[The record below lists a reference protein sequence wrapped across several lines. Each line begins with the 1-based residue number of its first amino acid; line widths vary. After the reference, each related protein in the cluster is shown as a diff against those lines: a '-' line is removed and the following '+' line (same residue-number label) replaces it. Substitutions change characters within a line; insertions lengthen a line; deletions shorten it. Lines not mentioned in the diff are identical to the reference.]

1 MSAPAACLDSESPL
15 QPAPVTSDEQHRRV
29 RRLHRP
35 DDDAP
40 PTHDDG
46 LPDVPLDP
54 GLDTE
59 RTEPPREDPP
69 GRLRRMFRAVV
80 RIAVILILVG
90 AAGGVWGW
98 TWLQRNVLHELPE
111 DLSDLRNYRP
121 PTSCRVYGSRGEL
134 VDEFYLERRI
144 WVPLDEL
151 PPYVWQAFIAAED
164 RRFFEHTGVDFLGI
178 ARAMVVNLRAG
189 RSRQGGSTITQQLVK
204 NLLVGKERSYE
215 RKLKEAVLA
224 YRLEKALTKQ
234 EILELY
240 VNFIAL
246 GSGNYGVEAASMDYF
261 GVSARQIDPGQAALL
276 GGLVPAPSRYSP
288 RNNPQLAEQ
297 RRSIILRAM
306 VQEGFLDARSA
317 SEYLDDPVLIPN
329 DSRRQLE
336 VGSAYV
342 TQVRREL
349 RRVFSA
355 DLIFNRGLQV
365 HSPLDLAVQS
375 VAEQAV
381 REALIALEKRQGR
394 RGAVLRL
401 APDQVQ
407 GFLDRA
413 PGLGRDQESGG
424 VIRPAKDECFDAVV
438 GPEGRL
444 DHLLAGTFTF
454 ALAAD
459 EWDVPVRGTGEKP
472 TAAPLSS
479 RVLVGDVLRVC
490 SIAEAEV
497 RLDPRPWAEGA
508 AVAVENATGRVVALV
523 GGWDVAVEGFVRAT
537 QARRQPGSS
546 FKPYVYGA
554 ALLAGQSQLDTVVDS
569 PISLPAGNGKM
580 WSPGNYDGKYHG
592 ALPMRTAFA
601 KSLNTVAVRM
611 TLQVGHLR
619 IARLAEAM
627 GVATPLR
634 SDPTIGLGSSEVTPF
649 DQAMGYLTI
658 ARMGV
663 PAEAVF
669 VDRLT
674 DPTGTIIGRSG
685 EPVLL
690 DGQSAG
696 TLAGGSKPR
705 AMPAGVAYELADM
718 MREVVLAGTARSALA
733 PGYDRAGKTGT
744 TNGFVDAWFVGFTPR
759 FTVAVWIGT
768 DGTSSLGEKETGG
781 KTALPGWIRI
791 VEALPHVEG
800 ERFPVP
806 DEAILVRTGERWF
819 GLRRGGVPA
828 KVLAVA
834 KPDPTLPLAPV
845 P

>member
-1 MSAPAACLDSESPL
+1 MT
-15 QPAPVTSDEQHRRV
+15 VDEPHRRV
-29 RRLHRP
+29 RRLHQP
-35 DDDAP
+35 EDEAP
-40 PTHDDG
+40 PTQDDG
-46 LPDVPLDP
+46 LPDLPGGGDGQGDGQDDDDDGGPLVA
-54 GLDTE
+54 TKA
-59 RTEPPREDPP
+59 P
-69 GRLRRMFRAVV
+69 GRARRLFRAFLRVSALL
-80 RIAVILILVG
+80 AVL
-90 AAGGVWGW
+90 GGVFAFAGW
-98 TWLQRNVLHELPE
+98 RWLQENVLHELPA
-111 DLSDLRNYRP
+111 DLSNLRDYRP

-144 WVPLDEL
+144 WVPIDEL

-178 ARAMVVNLRAG
+178 ARAVVVNLRAG

-224 YRLEKALTKQ
+224 YRLEKALTKE

-246 GSGNYGVEAASMDYF
+246 GSGNYGVEAAAMDYF

-288 RNNPQLAEQ
+288 RNNAQLSEQ
-297 RRSIILRAM
+297 RRAIVLRTM
-306 VQEGFLDARSA
+306 VEEGFLDPRHA
-317 SEYLDDPVLIPN
+317 SEFLDDPVLIPN

-349 RRVFSA
+349 RRVVPT
-355 DLIFNRGLQV
+355 DLIFHRGLQV
-365 HSPLDLAVQS
+365 HTPLDLAVQS
-375 VAEQAV
+375 VAEQAI
-381 REALIALEKRQGR
+381 RDLLIALEKRQGR
-394 RGAVLRL
+394 GGAALRL
-401 APDQVQ
+401 SPEKVQ

-413 PGLGRDQESGG
+413 PGLARDQESGG
-424 VIRPAKDECFDAVV
+424 VIAPAAGQCFEAVV

-444 DHLLAGTFTF
+444 DALQAGPFLFRLTPE
-454 ALAAD
+454 
-459 EWDVPVRGTGEKP
+459 EWRTLVRGTGEKP
-472 TAAPLSS
+472 VAASLEA
-479 RVLVGDVLRVC
+479 RIQVGDVLRVC
-490 SIAEAEV
+490 AVDDQQV

-508 AVAVENATGRVVALV
+508 AVAVENQTGRVVALV

-537 QARRQPGSS
+537 QAKRQPGSS
-546 FKPYVYGA
+546 FKPYVYGS

-569 PISLPAGNGKM
+569 PISLPAGNGGV

-611 TLQVGHLR
+611 TLAVGATR
-619 IARLAEAM
+619 VVRLAQAM
-627 GVATPLR
+627 GVQTPLR
-634 SDPTIGLGSSEVTPF
+634 ADLTVGLGSSEVTPF

-663 PAEAVF
+663 PAEAIFIERV
-669 VDRLT
+669 T
-674 DPTGTIIGRSG
+674 DPTGTTVGRAGSD
-685 EPVLL
+685 VWL
-690 DGQSAG
+690 DGQPAG
-696 TLAGGSKPR
+696 RLPGGPKAR
-705 AMPAGVAYELADM
+705 ALPAGVAYELADM

-744 TNGFVDAWFVGFTPR
+744 TNGFMDAWFVGFTPR
-759 FTVAVWIGT
+759 YTVAVWIGT

-781 KTALPGWIRI
+781 KTALPGWVQII
-791 VEALPHVEG
+791 QALPHVEG

-806 DEAILVRTGERWF
+806 DEAILVKSADRWF

-828 KVLAVA
+828 RILPVPKFDPKV
-834 KPDPTLPLAPV
+834 PLPLV
-845 P
+845 DG